1 MKKKIVFYIN
11 HLAYSLEVDELL
23 EAEMTS
29 YLKKDVNL
37 TIQELLAAY
46 AQKSQECVVLKE
58 GIKLISE
65 KLPKI

>member
-1 MKKKIVFYIN
+1 M
-11 HLAYSLEVDELL
+11 AYSLEVDELL

>member
-1 MKKKIVFYIN
+1 VKKKIVFYIN

>member
-1 MKKKIVFYIN
+1 
-11 HLAYSLEVDELL
+11 LAYSLEVDELL